1 MFHLLKKR
9 SLKYVVEAQK
19 NNVVDKWEGY
29 FSVYDNE
36 TEHLRSK
43 PINLLEIGV
52 QNGGSLEVWCKYF
65 SKSKNVIG
73 VDIDPNCSGI
83 SFNDK
88 RIKVIVGDSNS
99 TSLKEELRNVCL
111 YFDVIIDEGSHK
123 SYDVIKTFTE
133 VIQLMNSNGVYIIED
148 LCCSYWQ
155 NFQGGVEKQD
165 SSINFF
171 KKLVDV
177 INIEHWRNGK
187 DFDWLFKD
195 VGVVNI
201 KRETIE
207 ALNRIKSISFY
218 NSMCIV
224 KISDNK
230 YQTIGKRVVKGN
242 VATLGKNELDGQE
255 ISDVDEQQ
263 DLNPYS

>member
-1 MFHLLKKR
+1 MSHLLKDR
-9 SLKYVVEAQK
+9 SLKYFVEAQK

-29 FSVYDNE
+29 FSVFDCE

-65 SKSKNVIG
+65 SKAKNVIG
-73 VDIDPNCSGI
+73 VDIDPKCSGI

-88 RIKVIVGDSNS
+88 RIKVIIGDSNS
-99 TSLKEELRNVCL
+99 SSLKEELRNVCP
-111 YFDVIIDEGSHK
+111 YFDVIIDDGSHK
-123 SYDVIKTFTE
+123 SHDVIKTFTE
-133 VIQLMNSNGVYIIED
+133 LIPLMNSDGVYIIED
-148 LCCSYWQ
+148 LHCSYWQ
-155 NFQGGVEKQD
+155 NFQGGVEKPG

-177 INIEHWRNGK
+177 INFEHWRNEK
-187 DFDWLFKD
+187 DLNWLLRD
-195 VGVVNI
+195 VGIVNI

-207 ALNRIKSISFY
+207 ALHTIRSTSFY

-224 KISDNK
+224 KMSNSK

-242 VATLGKNELDGQE
+242 VATVVKNEFDGGD